1 MLIRA
6 HMDPAIAPEIRDAIF
21 EIIPWANHFPIHK
34 FEVFLFKKI
43 KKN

>member
-34 FEVFLFKKI
+34 FEVFLFKK
-43 KKN
+43 N